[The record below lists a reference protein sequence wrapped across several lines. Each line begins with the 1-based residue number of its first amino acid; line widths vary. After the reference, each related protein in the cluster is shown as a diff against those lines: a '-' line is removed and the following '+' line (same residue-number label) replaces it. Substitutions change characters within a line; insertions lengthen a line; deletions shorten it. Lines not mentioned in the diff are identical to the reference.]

1 MIQIV
6 LPECSEDKIS
16 SDLRYLTEVLE
27 KQGADI
33 SGGLLGGMYGYGA
46 YFENDTFMM
55 HPFCWCEQDDCE
67 WCRGCTCP
75 EGAYEYRVE
84 GIKVH
89 EFSQW
94 LEAYDKGLS
103 REIIHHDHLKCD
115 YCKGLVGHAPNFLHK
130 PSGTKVRW
138 YKYIGR
144 GMEVNLL
151 GDWLD
156 IFNDCL
162 NSIVAP
168 DLPAS
173 QGVPE
178 KWRP

>member
-16 SDLRYLTEVLE
+16 ADLRYLTQVLE
-27 KQGADI
+27 GQGADI
-33 SGGLLGGMYGYGA
+33 SGGLLGGEFGYGA

-103 REIIHHDHLKCD
+103 RETVHHDHLKCD

-151 GDWLD
+151 GDWLA

>member
-1 MIQIV
+1 MQII

-16 SDLRYLTEVLE
+16 ADLRYLTEVLAS
-27 KQGADI
+27 QGYDI
-33 SGGLLGGMYGYGA
+33 SGGLLGGTYGYGA
-46 YFENDTFMM
+46 YFENDIFMM

-94 LEAYDKGLS
+94 LEAYDKDLK
-103 REIIHHDHLKCD
+103 RETVHHEHLKCD

-144 GMEVNLL
+144 GMEVSLL
-151 GDWLD
+151 DDWLD

>member
-16 SDLRYLTEVLE
+16 ADLRYLTEVLE
-27 KQGADI
+27 GQGQDI
-33 SGGLLGGMYGYGA
+33 SGGLLGGTYGYGA
-46 YFENDTFMM
+46 YFENDIFMM
-55 HPFCWCEQDDCE
+55 HPYCWCEQDDCE
-67 WCRGCTCP
+67 WCMGCTCP
-75 EGAYEYRVE
+75 DEAHEYRVD
-84 GIKVH
+84 GVTADFDDWIAAYHLGKSRDIVRH
-89 EFSQW
+89 EEFQ
-94 LEAYDKGLS
+94 
-103 REIIHHDHLKCD
+103 CD

-144 GMEVNLL
+144 GMEVELL
-151 GDWLD
+151 WDWVE
-156 IFNDCL
+156 IFNQCL

-168 DLPAS
+168 ALPAS

>member
-1 MIQIV
+1 MII

-27 KQGADI
+27 SQDADI
-33 SGGLLGGMYGYGA
+33 SGGLLGGEYGYGA

-75 EGAYEYRVE
+75 DEAHDYIVE
-84 GIKVH
+84 GIVV
-89 EFSQW
+89 EFEEWIS
-94 LEAYDKGLS
+94 AYNNGLS
-103 REIIHHDHLKCD
+103 RDVVRHEELSCD
-115 YCKGLVGHAPNFLHK
+115 YCKGLVGRAPNFLHK
-130 PSGTKVRW
+130 PTGTKVRW

-144 GMEVNLL
+144 SMEVELFW
-151 GDWLD
+151 DWVE

-168 DLPAS
+168 SLPPS

>member
-1 MIQIV
+1 MII

-27 KQGADI
+27 SQGADI
-33 SGGLLGGMYGYGA
+33 SGGLLGGEYGYGA
-46 YFENDTFMM
+46 YFENDIFMM

-67 WCRGCTCP
+67 WCMGCTCP
-75 EGAYEYRVE
+75 DEAYSYTVKGVE
-84 GIKVH
+84 VGH
-89 EFSQW
+89 DEW

-103 REIIHHDHLKCD
+103 REIIRHEELFCD
-115 YCKGLVGHAPNFLHK
+115 YCKGIIGRAPNFLHK
-130 PSGTKVRW
+130 PSGTNVTW

-144 GMEVNLL
+144 GMEVELL
-151 GDWLD
+151 WDWTD
-156 IFNDCL
+156 IFNQCL

-168 DLPAS
+168 ILPAS
-173 QGVPE
+173 QGVAE